1 MRIEYQPG
9 GSLLH
14 RLDVRVKLFGFV
26 VILVATFLFGRWEP
40 NLGFALL
47 AIGLTMWARIGIGRV
62 LKTLAPLAVIVV
74 IVAIFAAYSFRADTV
89 ADPANAAVLFSFPG
103 GVLPLTV
110 GGVSY
115 GVSLGLRIVTMVLA
129 TTLLLFTTPIDDFV
143 AAMRQAHVPH
153 VIVFIVMTALRFIP
167 TMQQRADQVLDAQRA
182 RGAHIDDGGMI
193 RRIRAFVPVMVP
205 LLTSGIRMSDDLAA
219 AMINRGW
226 GATKRPTALYSL
238 RMSGRDWLAALA
250 LVLALAV
257 VIAVRLAGLGTL

>member
-9 GSLLH
+9 ESLLH
-14 RLDVRVKLFGFV
+14 RLDVRVKLFGFA
-26 VILVATFLFGRWEP
+26 VILVATFLFGRWEV
-40 NLGFALL
+40 NLGLALL
-47 AIGLTMWARIGIGRV
+47 AVGLTAWARIGIGRV
-62 LKTLAPLAVIVV
+62 VKTLAPLAIIVL
-74 IVAIFAAYSFRADTV
+74 IVAIFAAYSFRPDQAT
-89 ADPANAAVLFSFPG
+89 DPANAQVLFSFPG
-103 GVLPLTV
+103 GALPLTV

-115 GVSLGLRIVTMVLA
+115 GISLGLRIVTMVLI

-182 RGAHIDDGGMI
+182 RGAHIDQGGMI

-226 GATKRPTALYSL
+226 GAVKRPTALHAL
-238 RMSGRDWLAALA
+238 RMSPRDWAAIVALTAALA
-250 LVLALAV
+250 AAIFASAHGIGAL
-257 VIAVRLAGLGTL
+257 

>member
-9 GSLLH
+9 DSLLH
-14 RLDVRVKLFGFV
+14 RLDVRVKLFGFA
-26 VILVATFLFGRWEP
+26 VILVATFLFGRWEI
-40 NLGFALL
+40 NLALAAV
-47 AIGLTMWARIGIGRV
+47 AIGLTMWARIGFGRV

-74 IVAIFAAYSFRADTV
+74 IVAVFAAYSFRPEQAS
-89 ADPANAAVLFSFPG
+89 DPASTVVLFSLPG
-103 GVLPLTV
+103 GALPLTV

-115 GVSLGLRIVTMVLA
+115 GISLGLRIVTMVLI

-143 AAMRQAHVPH
+143 AAMRQARVPH

-226 GATKRPTALYSL
+226 GAVRRPTALHTL
-238 RMSGRDWLAALA
+238 RMSRRDWLAILVLVVALA
-250 LVLALAV
+250 AAVTASVAGIGAL
-257 VIAVRLAGLGTL
+257 